1 MLTGQNGIL
10 NRAVEAK
17 NKTEA
22 SKEKEKTSLV
32 TMEELIDE
40 YGKNSKGWKY
50 LYNANG
56 MPEKVTNGQG
66 TTLTI
71 GDYINYNPADY
82 TDYDENKNGFYNS
95 QAGTVQDIT
104 YTETKGSNTYSCTEA
119 SIYQEKLDK
128 GEVIAGNGYSNQNFK
143 VSNANEIKWR
153 VLGADEATGELL
165 IIADDVLK
173 ENNAPKQLIL
183 GGITGYLYGIDELNK
198 VCNIYGKGKGAT
210 GARSV
215 TLDDVNKAVGKEKE
229 TITEKWTYL
238 WTENSLD
245 NNGPSY
251 DDGKNYTIFPH
262 IKDNSTVGVF
272 NYYNTTTR
280 KWETLEK
287 NLTGFTGKENI
298 TTISTDYTGYDMET
312 DTDSSNY
319 EINRMTNGY
328 KVLFKENM
336 TEDDKYWLA
345 SSYCNA
351 DFNFANWGTYCIYA
365 TGGVGGEGE
374 YYSFGLVGLPR
385 YGVRPVV
392 SLKSDIKLQSTSVEN
407 GITTYNI
414 EE

>member
-22 SKEKEKTSLV
+22 SNEKEKTSLV

-56 MPEKVTNGQG
+56 MPEKVTNGQE

-128 GEVIAGNGYSNQNFK
+128 GEVIAGNGYSDQNFK

-173 ENNAPKQLIL
+173 ENNATKKMTFK
-183 GGITGYLYGIDELNK
+183 GITGYLYGVDELNK
-198 VCNIYGKGKGAT
+198 VCNIYGKGSGAT
-210 GARSV
+210 GARSL
-215 TLDDVNKAVGKEKE
+215 TFDDVNKAIGKERE
-229 TITEKWTYL
+229 ENTGKWTYT
-238 WTENSLD
+238 WTADSLVQKK
-245 NNGPSY
+245 PSY
-251 DDGKNYTIFPH
+251 DGGTNFTYYPHVKDGTNI
-262 IKDNSTVGVF
+262 GVF
-272 NYYNTTTR
+272 NYYNVVAK
-280 KWETLEK
+280 KWETRIK
-287 NLTGFTGKENI
+287 DLTNFTGKEDI
-298 TTISTDYTGYDMET
+298 TTINPDYVGFDI
-312 DTDSSNY
+312 SNNPDY
-319 EINRMTNGY
+319 VNNRATKGY
-328 KVLFKENM
+328 KLLFKDNI
-336 TEDDKYWLA
+336 TEEDKYWVGTSYCSA
-345 SSYCNA
+345 SSYSSYWGMYCMCA
-351 DFNFANWGTYCIYA
+351 DGCIYGDG
-365 TGGVGGEGE
+365 T
-374 YYSFGLVGLPR
+374 YYSFGYVNEPS
-385 YGVRPVV
+385 YGIRPVV
-392 SLKSDIKLQSTSVEN
+392 TLKSDIQLQSASVEN

-414 EE
+414 KN

>member
-1 MLTGQNGIL
+1 
-10 NRAVEAK
+10 
-17 NKTEA
+17 
-22 SKEKEKTSLV
+22 
-32 TMEELIDE
+32 MEELIDE

-56 MPEKVTNGQG
+56 MPEKVTNGQE

-128 GEVIAGNGYSNQNFK
+128 GEVIAGNGYSDQNFK

-173 ENNAPKQLIL
+173 ENNATKQLIL

-229 TITEKWTYL
+229 TTQKM
-238 WTENSLD
+238 D
-245 NNGPSY
+245 VFM
-251 DDGKNYTIFPH
+251 DGKFI
-262 IKDNSTVGVF
+262 
-272 NYYNTTTR
+272 R
-280 KWETLEK
+280 
-287 NLTGFTGKENI
+287 
-298 TTISTDYTGYDMET
+298 
-312 DTDSSNY
+312 
-319 EINRMTNGY
+319 
-328 KVLFKENM
+328 
-336 TEDDKYWLA
+336 
-345 SSYCNA
+345 
-351 DFNFANWGTYCIYA
+351 
-365 TGGVGGEGE
+365 
-374 YYSFGLVGLPR
+374 
-385 YGVRPVV
+385 
-392 SLKSDIKLQSTSVEN
+392 
-407 GITTYNI
+407 
-414 EE
+414 